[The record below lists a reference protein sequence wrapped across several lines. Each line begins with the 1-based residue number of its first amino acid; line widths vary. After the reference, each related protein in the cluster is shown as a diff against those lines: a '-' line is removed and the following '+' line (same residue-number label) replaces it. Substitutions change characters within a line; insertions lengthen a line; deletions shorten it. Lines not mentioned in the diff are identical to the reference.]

1 MKIDFRALWKKILN
15 PPTWAKILTFIVTV
29 ISAVLS
35 LVIVALG
42 FENTALAIVAYILF
56 GIAGVSLAYS
66 VYLII
71 PLFPKMKA
79 SITAWMENQEFTYLL
94 LRNFGFRTVI
104 FAIGS
109 FAMSLLFS
117 GFNAY
122 MGIVNRS
129 IWYGALA
136 AFYIALAFI
145 RGGVLTYHSK
155 KIGKQ
160 KDTQN
165 DEYVKAKVYRNSG
178 IITLILNIALSAAI
192 AQMIFSGAHFTY
204 IGWTI
209 FAYAAYAFYKITMSI
224 ISFIRA
230 HKQTDLTVRAI
241 RNINLVD
248 ALVSI
253 LALQTALL
261 TMFSEEGV
269 NISLMNT
276 LTGIAV
282 SVISISIGIYMIVS
296 ANKKMK
302 ELQKENIN
310 NEQSI

>member
-15 PPTWAKILTFIVTV
+15 PPMWAKILTFIVTV
-29 ISAVLS
+29 ISATLS
-35 LVIVALG
+35 LVAAALG
-42 FENTALAIVAYILF
+42 FENSALAIVAYILF

-71 PLFPKMKA
+71 PLFPKMKTG
-79 SITAWMENQEFTYLL
+79 ITSFLENHEFTYLL

-122 MGIVNRS
+122 MGLINRS

-160 KDTQN
+160 KDTQK

-192 AQMIFSGAHFTY
+192 AQMIFSDAHFTY

-248 ALVSI
+248 SLVSI

-261 TMFSEEGV
+261 TMFSEESV
-269 NISLMNT
+269 NISLFNT
-276 LTGIAV
+276 LTGIVV
-282 SVISISIGIYMIVS
+282 SVCSIAIGIYMIVS

-302 ELQKENIN
+302 ELQKENRN

>member
-15 PPTWAKILTFIVTV
+15 PPTWAKVLTFLVTI
-29 ISAVLS
+29 ISAILS

-42 FENTALAIVAYILF
+42 FENTALAIVAYMLF

-122 MGIVNRS
+122 MGLINRS

-145 RGGVLTYHSK
+145 RGGVLTYHGK

-160 KDTQN
+160 QNTQN

-192 AQMIFSGAHFTY
+192 AQMIFSDAHFTY

-248 ALVSI
+248 SLVSI

-269 NISLMNT
+269 NISLFNT
-276 LTGIAV
+276 LTGIVV
-282 SVISISIGIYMIVS
+282 SVCSIAIGIYMMVS

-302 ELQKENIN
+302 ELQKEKTY